1 MSSLKFGLK
10 KMDEMKNYTLD
21 EISHD
26 DFTSKK
32 YNKTCQ
38 YLIYVERLIILV
50 STVTGCVCVRVGI
63 SNSAVGMKICTI
75 AVGIKNFKSVIR
87 KKKKKHNRIVLL
99 GKSKLDTIEVL
110 LSKAFI
116 DSYIKHDEFGSVD
129 SMLREYNETKEVM
142 KSPETSVDY
151 II

>member
-10 KMDEMKNYTLD
+10 KMDEMRNYTLD

-26 DFTSKK
+26 NFTSKK

-38 YLIYVERLIILV
+38 YLIYFERLIILV

-63 SNSAVGMKICTI
+63 SSSAVGMKICAIT
-75 AVGIKNFKSVIR
+75 AGIKKFKSVIR

-110 LSKAFI
+110 LSKALI
-116 DSYIKHDEFGSVD
+116 DSYIKHDEFVSVD

>member
-1 MSSLKFGLK
+1 M
-10 KMDEMKNYTLD
+10 
-21 EISHD
+21 
-26 DFTSKK
+26 
-32 YNKTCQ
+32 
-38 YLIYVERLIILV
+38 IILV

-63 SNSAVGMKICTI
+63 SSSAVGMKICTI
-75 AVGIKNFKSVIR
+75 TVGIKKFKSVIR

-99 GKSKLDTIEVL
+99 GKSKLDTIAVL
-110 LSKAFI
+110 LSKALI

-151 II
+151 IIWKQWKYIMSVVKKIQQTKIQVLEKLMEK

>member
-1 MSSLKFGLK
+1 M
-10 KMDEMKNYTLD
+10 
-21 EISHD
+21 
-26 DFTSKK
+26 
-32 YNKTCQ
+32 
-38 YLIYVERLIILV
+38 
-50 STVTGCVCVRVGI
+50 TGCVCVRVGI